1 MKTEQT
7 KASTFKS
14 GGDRLASKG
23 IGASSVKVLKDF
35 DRRSEMT
42 SLLKA
47 SPKGHALRKIAM
59 KLIQVAI

>member
-23 IGASSVKVLKDF
+23 IGASGGKVLKDF

-42 SLLKA
+42 E
-47 SPKGHALRKIAM
+47 
-59 KLIQVAI
+59 KLGAETG